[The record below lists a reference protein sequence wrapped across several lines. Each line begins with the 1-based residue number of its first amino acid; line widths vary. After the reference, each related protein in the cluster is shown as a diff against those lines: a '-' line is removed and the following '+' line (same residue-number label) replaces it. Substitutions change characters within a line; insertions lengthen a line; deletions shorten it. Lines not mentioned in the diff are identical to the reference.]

1 MAMLTLKN
9 THRKTPVT
17 LTLPLRSFA
26 KEQLLQRSFVKEQPF
41 KEVWYTISAHTE
53 TADKKFLRHLVKY
66 SSRETVPLNKARA
79 VPAHRQRR
87 LFDETREAE
96 KVVQF
101 LAGLSPGDMAQL
113 LLPTLLQAAH
123 ARCAC
128 GA

>member
-1 MAMLTLKN
+1 METLKN
-9 THRKTPVT
+9 THRKTTVT
-17 LTLPLRSFA
+17 LTTPS
-26 KEQLLQRSFVKEQPF
+26 
-41 KEVWYTISAHTE
+41 
-53 TADKKFLRHLVKY
+53 KKFCKGTTPSKKFCIPSARTHTHTQKVLIRNVWRHVIKYY
-66 SSRETVPLNKARA
+66 SSRETVPFNKARA

-128 GA
+128 AALPPS